1 MTPITPRF
9 ETLSVLVLER
19 DSFVADDARRALQGA
34 GARVVGPF
42 QDAADAIAEVDR
54 RPPSC
59 ALVDINLGRGPNFA
73 TARALIARG
82 IPVVFITGY
91 EAGPIPAD
99 LEKVPR
105 LQKPVNGRK
114 AIIAVKAICG
124 GT

>member
-1 MTPITPRF
+1 MTPATPRF
-9 ETLSVLVLER
+9 ETLSVLVLEK
-19 DSFVADDARRALQGA
+19 DSLITDDARRALQDA

-54 RPPSC
+54 HRPSC
-59 ALVDINLGRGPNFA
+59 ALVDINLGAGPNFA
-73 TARALIARG
+73 AARALIARG

-91 EAGPIPAD
+91 DTGPIPAD

-105 LQKPVNGRK
+105 LQKPVNGHK
-114 AIIAVKAICG
+114 AITAVKAVCG